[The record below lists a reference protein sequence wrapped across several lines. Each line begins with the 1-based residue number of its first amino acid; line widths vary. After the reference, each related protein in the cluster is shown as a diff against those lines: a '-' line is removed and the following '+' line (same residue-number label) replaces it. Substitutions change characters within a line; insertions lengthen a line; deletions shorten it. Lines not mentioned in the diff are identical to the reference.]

1 MMTKLSDL
9 KLGLNL
15 KLLYLLMVCLLP
27 ILCEA
32 EVTEWIQRCVN
43 NDFYAFINSSH
54 HNCGDK
60 NTYLVYEE
68 QCVSDQ
74 ELFNGKL

>member
-32 EVTEWIQRCVN
+32 EVTEWIQRRAN
-43 NDFYAFINSSH
+43 ND
-54 HNCGDK
+54 
-60 NTYLVYEE
+60 L
-68 QCVSDQ
+68 
-74 ELFNGKL
+74 